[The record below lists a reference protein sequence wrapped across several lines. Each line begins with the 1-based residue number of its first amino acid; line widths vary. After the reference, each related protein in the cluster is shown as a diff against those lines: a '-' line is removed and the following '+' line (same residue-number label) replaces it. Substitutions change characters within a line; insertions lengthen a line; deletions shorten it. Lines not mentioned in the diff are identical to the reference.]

1 MLTFEDTLIVSS
13 ERVADCREEL
23 VIYIS
28 DLFET
33 FERSG
38 FSRAEIL
45 VALADLTGQE
55 FATLSGK
62 RVIH

>member
-1 MLTFEDTLIVSS
+1 VLTFEDALIVSS

-23 VIYIS
+23 VIYIN
-28 DLFET
+28 DLFEI

>member
-1 MLTFEDTLIVSS
+1 VFASKDTLIVSG

-23 VIYIS
+23 MDYVN

-33 FERSG
+33 LEESG

-55 FATLSGK
+55 FASLSGK

>member
-1 MLTFEDTLIVSS
+1 MLTFEDALIVSS

-23 VIYIS
+23 VIYIN
-28 DLFET
+28 DLFEI

>member
-1 MLTFEDTLIVSS
+1 MLTFEDALIVSS

-23 VIYIS
+23 VIYIN

-45 VALADLTGQE
+45 VALADLTSQE

>member
-1 MLTFEDTLIVSS
+1 MTFEDALIVSS
-13 ERVADCREEL
+13 ERVEDCREEL
-23 VIYIS
+23 VIYIN

-33 FERSG
+33 FERFG

>member
-1 MLTFEDTLIVSS
+1 VFASKDTLIVSG
-13 ERVADCREEL
+13 EQVADCREEL
-23 VIYIS
+23 MDYVN

-33 FERSG
+33 LEESG

-55 FATLSGK
+55 FASLSGK